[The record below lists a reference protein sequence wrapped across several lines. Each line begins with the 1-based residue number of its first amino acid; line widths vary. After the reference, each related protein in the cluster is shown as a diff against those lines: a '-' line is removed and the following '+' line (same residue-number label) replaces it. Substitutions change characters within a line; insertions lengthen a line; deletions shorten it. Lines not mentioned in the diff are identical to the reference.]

1 MFLKLGN
8 YYFHN
13 YNGKKILLKE
23 EKELTINLIS
33 NEKDNKMYV
42 NIIKYNKPIQSSKF
56 ISYKNNL
63 KIYAYPKSNL
73 NTFQQQKCKSLLVLG
88 ETGSGKTTLMNCLI
102 NYLMGIDK
110 NDDFRYIF
118 FEEYITNSIKS
129 DTSNI
134 NCYYILPSNNEHPPI
149 KIINTPGF
157 GDTREN
163 FDFEILNKFK
173 NFFDIENSIYLLS
186 NFSLFLFTSIERFNF
201 TLFNDFNLSN
211 NFVKD
216 SFPISKNSIEILF
229 LFFEKKPELLNLK
242 YQSSFLY

>member
-1 MFLKLGN
+1 MM
-8 YYFHN
+8 
-13 YNGKKILLKE
+13 ILD
-23 EKELTINLIS
+23 I
-33 NEKDNKMYV
+33 
-42 NIIKYNKPIQSSKF
+42 F
-56 ISYKNNL
+56 
-63 KIYAYPKSNL
+63 
-73 NTFQQQKCKSLLVLG
+73 
-88 ETGSGKTTLMNCLI
+88 
-102 NYLMGIDK
+102 
-110 NDDFRYIF
+110 F